1 MENKA
6 NQFSKYE
13 AGIDEAGRGTLCG
26 RVYTAA
32 VILPDVESFPDDTY
46 LKIKDSKK
54 CSKKLRDTLRKYIET
69 NALAFS
75 VAYADVDEIDEVNIL
90 QATMNSMHRAISG
103 LKIIPDALAVDG
115 SYFKTYIDNNGDFV
129 PHTLV
134 TGGDNKYRNIAAA
147 SILAKTYHDEHIQK
161 LLFDEPELEKYGWAT
176 NMGYGTKK
184 HLEAIQIHGISKY
197 HRRSFA
203 PCK

>member
-6 NQFSKYE
+6 NQFVKYE

-32 VILPDVESFPDDTY
+32 VVLPEEFPDDTY

-54 CSKKLRDTLRKYIET
+54 CSKKLRETLRNYIET
-69 NALAFS
+69 NAIAYS
-75 VAYADVDEIDEVNIL
+75 VAYADLDEIDTINIL
-90 QATMNSMHRAISG
+90 QATMNAMHRAIDG
-103 LKIIPDALAVDG
+103 LKVIPDGLAVDG
-115 SYFKTYIDNNGDFV
+115 SYFKTYIDKNGDFV

-147 SILAKTYHDEHIQK
+147 SILAKTYHDEHINK
-161 LLFDEPELEKYGWAT
+161 LLYEEPELEKYGWAK
-176 NMGYGTKK
+176 NMGYGTKA
-184 HLEAIQIHGISKY
+184 HIEAIRIHGISKY
-197 HRRSFA
+197 HRKSFE

>member
-6 NQFSKYE
+6 NQFVKYE

-32 VILPDVESFPDDTY
+32 VVLPEETEFPDDTY

-54 CSKKLRDTLRKYIET
+54 CSKKLRETLRNYIET
-69 NALAFS
+69 NAIAYS
-75 VAYADVDEIDEVNIL
+75 VAYSEVEEIDAINIL
-90 QATMNSMHRAISG
+90 QATMNAMHRALDG
-103 LKIIPDALAVDG
+103 LKVVPEALAVDG
-115 SYFKTYIDNNGDFV
+115 SYFKTYIDRNGDFV

-134 TGGDNKYRNIAAA
+134 TGGDNRYRNIAAA
-147 SILAKTYHDEHIQK
+147 SILAKTYHDEHIRQI
-161 LLFDEPELEKYGWAT
+161 LYDDPEMEKYGWEK
-176 NMGYGTKK
+176 NMGYGTKA
-184 HLEAIQIHGISKY
+184 HLEAIKIHGVSKY
-197 HRRSFA
+197 HRRSFG